1 MTGPLRCA
9 TARLTAKY
17 EPRVSAVFGNWEWLV
32 VAVFPVID
40 ASEKRNSG
48 CIEQQGLA
56 GYRRSRSA

>member
-40 ASEKRNSG
+40 ASEKRN
-48 CIEQQGLA
+48 
-56 GYRRSRSA
+56 